1 VTRDATDAGASL
13 LRHGP
18 DQRRRDEALPSGPV
32 LPGTA
37 LPDTALPDTAL
48 PDTVLPGTVPA
59 TRTAAEN
66 VEAVLPDCVQPGSVL
81 TAKAAAE
88 NFPVALRLLPARY
101 RQHLMAVYGFARTAD
116 DIGDRAPARDRL
128 ALLAELE
135 TDLRR
140 LYRDQRASRPAAV
153 VDAATADTA
162 VNDAEAN
169 DAEGTGGAGDGGPRL
184 PAVRLPAVRA
194 LGPAV
199 AQCAIPMQP
208 FLDLIEANRQD
219 QVVSRYR
226 TFDDLLGY
234 CRLSANPV
242 GRIVLHVFGCFSP
255 RRAELS
261 DSVCTALQL
270 AEHWQDV
277 AEDFRAGRV
286 YLPLDD
292 MAEHGCTEQD
302 LAAAAA
308 PPRLRELIAFEVG
321 RARALLDAGAPLIG
335 TLRGAPRAAVAGYV
349 AGGRATLAAIAAA
362 DHDVLA
368 ATRRPG
374 TARTAAELL
383 LALAR
388 GR

>member
-1 VTRDATDAGASL
+1 MGIVTRDAADAGASL
-13 LRHGP
+13 LRNGP
-18 DQRRRDEALPSGPV
+18 HLRRRDDAPPPGPV
-32 LPGTA
+32 LPDSA
-37 LPDTALPDTAL
+37 PDARAAAGNFFPVAQPD
-48 PDTVLPGTVPA
+48 
-59 TRTAAEN
+59 
-66 VEAVLPDCVQPGSVL
+66 SVL
-81 TAKAAAE
+81 TAKASAE

-101 RQHLMAVYGFARTAD
+101 RGHLMAVYGFARTAD
-116 DIGDRAPARDRL
+116 DIGDRAPAGDRL

-135 TDLRR
+135 ADLRR
-140 LYRDQRASRPAAV
+140 LYRDRRAAPAPSDDAAV
-153 VDAATADTA
+153 ASGADDGAAD
-162 VNDAEAN
+162 
-169 DAEGTGGAGDGGPRL
+169 DGGPRL
-184 PAVRLPAVRA
+184 PAVRA
-194 LGPAV
+194 LAPTV
-199 AQCAIPMQP
+199 AQGAIPMQP
-208 FLDLIEANRQD
+208 FLDLIDANRHD
-219 QVVSRYR
+219 QAVSRYP

-242 GRIVLHVFGCFSP
+242 GRIVLRVFGCFSP

-277 AEDFRAGRV
+277 AEDFRAGRI

-292 MAEHGCTEQD
+292 MAGHGCTEQD
-302 LAAAAA
+302 LAAATAA
-308 PPRLRELIAFEVG
+308 PRLRALIAFETG

-335 TLRGAPRAAVAGYV
+335 TLHGAPRAAVAGYV

-374 TARTAAELL
+374 TVRMAAELL
-383 LALAR
+383 LAFAR